1 MGSDLDPN
9 LRQKFNPNYITF
21 LSFQYQYFPFL
32 VASFAILFY
41 VPYIFFRTANAD
53 LISLKNNIKEGEP
66 DAESIAKHYFSKT
79 TNPQRNN
86 MLRIVFN
93 ILIKILYLVANLVC
107 FLGLDRLLNG
117 EYLGYGNK
125 WIQWSNL
132 DNAVQYDYMGMRD
145 HPKPGLFN

>member
-1 MGSDLDPN
+1 MVNCS
-9 LRQKFNPNYITF
+9 
-21 LSFQYQYFPFL
+21 
-32 VASFAILFY
+32 AIGCTNRSGKTIVIRKLFF
-41 VPYIFFRTANAD
+41 IIIQT
-53 LISLKNNIKEGEP
+53 KQ
-66 DAESIAKHYFSKT
+66 T
-79 TNPQRNN
+79 TNIF
-86 MLRIVFN
+86 RIVFN